1 MQKVIKVLQATKVW
15 VLTTYHLSP
24 QAPHTPPQPSLLR
37 RTTTT
42 PTSRPRRRPT
52 PAPLA
57 SLTVTLQST
66 SLSLTLSLMVILC
79 MGLSIR
85 YIQKLFQNCCF
96 ILIIDSERCDIHTSQ
111 ATRSG
116 GGITIFEDS
125 RSFDKKRRTIYS
137 IFTIF
142 LLKFNWDLT
151 WTYSIKSRE
160 YSE

>member
-24 QAPHTPPQPSLLR
+24 QAPHTPPLPSLLR

-42 PTSRPRRRPT
+42 PTSQ
-52 PAPLA
+52 PLA
-57 SLTVTLQST
+57 SLTVTLLSI

-79 MGLSIR
+79 MGLSTR

-96 ILIIDSERCDIHTSQ
+96 ILILDSERCDIHTSQ

-142 LLKFNWDLT
+142 LLKFNCDLT

>member
-42 PTSRPRRRPT
+42 PTSQ
-52 PAPLA
+52 PLA

-79 MGLSIR
+79 MGLSTR

-96 ILIIDSERCDIHTSQ
+96 ILILDSERCDIHTSQ

-142 LLKFNWDLT
+142 LLKFNCDLT